1 MLFFIVLIKKKL
13 FDYIKISSLSY
24 SRLFNYLI
32 VSDELSIKL
41 FINTILNLIA
51 YKFFNCLN
59 L

>member
-1 MLFFIVLIKKKL
+1 MLFFIDLIKKKL

-24 SRLFNYLI
+24 SRLFNYLL

-51 YKFFNCLN
+51 YKFFNYLN